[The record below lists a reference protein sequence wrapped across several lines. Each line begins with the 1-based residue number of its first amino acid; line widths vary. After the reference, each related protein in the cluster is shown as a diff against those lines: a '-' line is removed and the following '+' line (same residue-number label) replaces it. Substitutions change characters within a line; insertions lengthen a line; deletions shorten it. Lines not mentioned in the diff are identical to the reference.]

1 MRKQLAKEEGKRKNF
16 RAVIDRLGKK
26 SNFKGYT
33 EETVLLK
40 NVVDTET
47 NNVVTDHLWVSLT
60 KGFEKI
66 SLKSGTM
73 IEFEA
78 RVKEYKKGYVNSK
91 FESNL
96 QQIDYKLSHP
106 NKIKAISSLLP
117 PYKNH

>member
-1 MRKQLAKEEGKRKNF
+1 MRKRLAKEEGKRKKF

-26 SNFKGYT
+26 NNFKGYA

-66 SLKSGTM
+66 SLKRETM
-73 IEFEA
+73 IELDA
-78 RVKEYKKGYVNSK
+78 RVKESKKGYVNSK
-91 FESNL
+91 FESNP
-96 QQIDYKLSHP
+96 QQRDYKLSHLT
-106 NKIKAISSLLP
+106 KIKVVSSLLP
-117 PYKNH
+117 PNRTY

>member
-1 MRKQLAKEEGKRKNF
+1 MRKPLAKEEGKRKRF

-40 NVVDTET
+40 NLVDIET

-66 SLKSGTM
+66 SLKIGMM
-73 IEFEA
+73 IEFDA

-91 FESNL
+91 FKTSP
-96 QQIDYKLSHP
+96 QQRDYKLSHP
-106 NKIKAISSLLP
+106 TKIKEVSSLLP
-117 PYKNH
+117 PNENH